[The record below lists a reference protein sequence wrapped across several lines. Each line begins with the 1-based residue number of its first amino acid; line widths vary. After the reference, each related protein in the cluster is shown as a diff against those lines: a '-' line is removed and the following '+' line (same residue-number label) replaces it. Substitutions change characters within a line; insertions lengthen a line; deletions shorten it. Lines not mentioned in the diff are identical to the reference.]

1 MSPSGH
7 TNDTPTTRPATMR
20 AVTFR
25 RYGPPEV
32 LHLEN
37 LPVPVPR
44 DGEVLVRVG
53 GVAVSAAAA
62 AMRAADPFIAR
73 FASGLRRPRRTVLGG
88 ELAGEVVA
96 VGDGVTDPRVGDRVV
111 GAAGIEMGGYAEY
124 VRLPA
129 EGVALIPEGIGLAD
143 AVAIV
148 EGGLTALPF
157 LRDHAKVRPG
167 QHVLINGA
175 SGGVGTA
182 AVQLA
187 TTLGAVVTGVCSAAN
202 AELVA
207 ALGADQVIDYAAV
220 DFTRNPGAYDV
231 VFDAVGKNSFRRC
244 RRALKPGGIYLTT
257 VPSAAIIVQM
267 LGTRW
272 IGSRRAGI
280 AFTGLRKPIAKA
292 QDMAFLLELA
302 GTGAIR
308 PAIDRALPLADAVE
322 AHRHVDTG
330 RKRGAVVLTP

>member
-1 MSPSGH
+1 MSELH
-7 TNDTPTTRPATMR
+7 TESATMR

-25 RYGPPEV
+25 WYGPPDV
-32 LHLEN
+32 LQVET
-37 LPVPVPR
+37 LPVPAPR
-44 DGEVLVRVG
+44 DCEVLVRVG
-53 GVAVSAAAA
+53 AVAVSAADA

-73 FASGLRRPRRTVLGG
+73 FASGMRRPRRTVLGT
-88 ELAGEVVA
+88 ELAGEIVA
-96 VGDGVTDPRVGDRVV
+96 VGAGVTGRTVGERVA
-111 GAAGIEMGGYAEY
+111 GATGIEMGGYAEY
-124 VRLPA
+124 VSLPA
-129 EGVALIPEGIGLAD
+129 EGVALIPDGIGLAD

-187 TTLGAVVTGVCSAAN
+187 KTLGAVVTGVCSAAN

-220 DFTRNPGAYDV
+220 DFTRNLGAYDV
-231 VFDAVGKNSFRRC
+231 VLDTVGKGSFRRC

-257 VPSAAIIVQM
+257 VPSAAILVQM

-280 AFTGLRKPIAKA
+280 AFTWLRKPIAKA
-292 QDMAFLLELA
+292 QDVAFLLELA

-308 PAIDRALPLADAVE
+308 PVIDRALPLADVVE
-322 AHRHVDTG
+322 AHRYVDTW